1 MTVVSL
7 ETSLQG
13 AMWSVAA
20 LRTQCLQVSIQ
31 QAMGLASGCL
41 YVTWKTWGQ
50 GCLSHL
56 ALPGGQGRGHQVVSR
71 NWHVRAGSRHCPHHA
86 RIGGLPVWSYGSVR
100 GTSPVALSAGL
111 QPEVPVA
118 GIADQNWHRQPSNRK
133 LIITSFILSSTSVLV
148 RLHEDPPQMGKRPPA
163 CTRIKTEKR
172 ITRLK
177 GSICLE
183 NEIFLFCHLRRLACP
198 APGT

>member
-1 MTVVSL
+1 MYFCNSSHILDCSSWAHWWSMLAQLNDGIMAFRSCFLLLTWWLGVFMTVVSL

-86 RIGGLPVWSYGSVR
+86 RIGALPVVVR
-100 GTSPVALSAGL
+100 VCAWDLTCGA
-111 QPEVPVA
+111 
-118 GIADQNWHRQPSNRK
+118 
-133 LIITSFILSSTSVLV
+133 V
-148 RLHEDPPQMGKRPPA
+148 RWFAARGA
-163 CTRIKTEKR
+163 CGRD
-172 ITRLK
+172 
-177 GSICLE
+177 S
-183 NEIFLFCHLRRLACP
+183 
-198 APGT
+198 